1 MFIILHQIILTKT
14 TSTMKIFNFAFL
26 LFAFTLS
33 AFSLQAQDEKSAAD
47 VYNEGVQFL
56 KSKDYVSAFSAFEN
70 AIAMAEAAEEG
81 DSTMIETLGLAKKN
95 GPIAAYY
102 LGNQQRKAKKYDE
115 ALATFDKGIMMSEF
129 YPLFLGRAQA
139 LDKADRDMEAAEAY
153 LIAAKK
159 YEEAEQ
165 DEETI
170 LKLYRSA
177 FLKIAR
183 AKDHNLMIEKITAYP
198 MAAKDGDVSYY
209 AAKAYKKKPDYAEA
223 LKYAQAAT
231 SAATAAS
238 EKDLGKYYMLEGEIL
253 TAMGNQT
260 GALEAYKKVPSNSK
274 YAERATY
281 FVNKLG
287 GK

>member
-1 MFIILHQIILTKT
+1 
-14 TSTMKIFNFAFL
+14 MKIFNFTIL
-26 LFAFTLS
+26 LFTFMLG

-47 VYNEGVQFL
+47 MYNEGVQFL
-56 KSKDYVSAFSAFEN
+56 KTKDYVGALSAFEN

-81 DSTMIETLGLAKKN
+81 DSTMIETLGLARQN

-102 LGNQQRKAKKYDE
+102 LGNQQRKAKEYDE
-115 ALATFDKGIMMSEF
+115 ALATFDKGIAISEF

-139 LDKADRDMEAAEAY
+139 LDKADRDMESAEAY
-153 LIAAKK
+153 LIAAEK
-159 YEEAEQ
+159 YEAAAQE
-165 DEETI
+165 EETI

-183 AKDHNLMIEKITAYP
+183 SKDHNLMIEKITAYP
-198 MAAKDGDVSYY
+198 MASKDGDVSYY
-209 AAKAYKKKPDYAEA
+209 VAKAYEKKPDYAEA
-223 LKYAQAAT
+223 LKYAQMAT
-231 SAATAAS
+231 SAAVAAS
-238 EKDLGKYYMLEGEIL
+238 DDDLGKFYMLEGGL
-253 TAMGNQT
+253 YNSMGNQN